1 MTEATTQ
8 TAVEKTK
15 VTTSSVTEGT
25 GARNDGDDLDA
36 LLAEFDQGTKTTT
49 ETKSPPTKTATTTT
63 VDPNLAARIQHLEG
77 VVTKYENNTFK
88 AEISET
94 VKEIRGDLDA
104 EFFPDDLVEAWLD
117 SRARKDPRLQQA
129 WLQKE
134 GNPQQWGRIR
144 SQLGREFKKKFE
156 KMPDPA
162 VTEDRNAVVAAV
174 RGSSNK
180 APADT
185 PTNYSKMST
194 AEYRNSIRE
203 QYGFDPGV

>member
-1 MTEATTQ
+1 MSGDNTQ
-8 TAVEKTK
+8 PV
-15 VTTSSVTEGT
+15 VTDPKDSAQPVVNGAD
-25 GARNDGDDLDA
+25 ARNDGDDLDA
-36 LLAEFDQGTKTTT
+36 LLAEFDQGTTKSVTTSPAPKPATTT
-49 ETKSPPTKTATTTT
+49 E
-63 VDPNLAARIQHLEG
+63 VDPNISARLQHLEG
-77 VVTKYENNTFK
+77 VVTKYENDTFK
-88 AEISET
+88 AQLSET

-117 SRARKDPRLQQA
+117 SRARKEPRLQQA

-134 GNPQQWGRIR
+134 ANPQQWGRIR

-156 KMPDPA
+156 KMPDPSA
-162 VTEDRNAVVAAV
+162 TEDRNAVVAAV

-185 PTNYSKMST
+185 PTNYSRMST